1 MVDRMPM
8 VSPTFMVFVL
18 VKVFTYYI
26 KFNLYGHFVIRSYS
40 NTYQEVKKSY
50 FCALFKDNHLR
61 FLLYYRMSQIH
72 PRRTLRSVIFDRLTF
87 NIRLPTFILSS
98 TDVSYS

>member
-1 MVDRMPM
+1 MVDRMPI

-40 NTYQEVKKSY
+40 NTNQEVRK
-50 FCALFKDNHLR
+50 FVFLR
-61 FLLYYRMSQIH
+61 AF
-72 PRRTLRSVIFDRLTF
+72 
-87 NIRLPTFILSS
+87 
-98 TDVSYS
+98 